1 MGRNELIKEINYLK
15 NLSCNE
21 LIELAKTTQNNDEIS
36 IYIHFYNLKLA
47 ENAKKFLNKKD

>member
-1 MGRNELIKEINYLK
+1 MGRNELIEEINYLK
-15 NLSCNE
+15 NLGCNE

>member
-15 NLSCNE
+15 SLSCDE

>member
-15 NLSCNE
+15 SLSCNE